1 MVCFKKIIVSTVALG
16 MVSAQPIEDVDK
28 RGLVRN
34 IFNDVAGLTGKIF
47 QDAPSIVNGL
57 KTGVSL
63 GVLAFKD
70 LKCAAKNF
78 TGIKKAPHTNG
89 IEWYE
94 NAEYLAGLAINN
106 GIAEYLKQQ
115 TTLTVEN
122 IVKGAEAQGTDFLVE
137 FAGHLGLSS
146 EVAKLSNAT
155 FPIVNK
161 YAVALVTAI
170 AENVKAVATSQ
181 GTANTV
187 DGIINT
193 TIKLLEKAGVQI
205 AVSGL
210 TVALAPYGVGFLVA
224 PSQQVICIVGS
235 TTFNVATS
243 LEACTLNINPISQ
256 VLSEMQILFKNSC

>member
-1 MVCFKKIIVSTVALG
+1 

-28 RGLVRN
+28 RSLVRN
-34 IFNDVAGLTGKIF
+34 IFNDVAGLTGKIY

-70 LKCAAKNF
+70 LKCAAENF

-155 FPIVNK
+155 FPIVN
-161 YAVALVTAI
+161 
-170 AENVKAVATSQ
+170 NQ
-181 GTANTV
+181 GTANAV

-193 TIKLLEKAGVQI
+193 TIKLLEQAGVQI
-205 AVSGL
+205 AVTGL
-210 TVALAPYGVGFLVA
+210 STVLAPYGVGFLVA